1 MVALLYHS
9 DRHHRWAKEAFAAAR
24 PPFITC
30 EPVLAEAW
38 HLLRRV
44 ANGQTALLDLLA
56 TGALALQFSLA
67 EELTAV
73 RRLLVRYRDR
83 PMSLADACL
92 VRMSELWDDAAVVT
106 IDQDF
111 HVYRRHGR
119 QVIPLNSPAAS

>member
-1 MVALLYHS
+1 MIALLNPA
-9 DRHHRWAKEAFAAAR
+9 DPHHRWAKEAFASSR
-24 PPFITC
+24 PPLLTC
-30 EPVLAEAW
+30 EPVLGEAW

-44 ANGQTALLDLLA
+44 LSGQATLLELLGS
-56 TGALALQFSLA
+56 GAITIQFSLT

-73 RRLLVRYRDR
+73 RRLLTRYRDR

-106 IDQDF
+106 LDSDF

-119 QVIPLNSPAAS
+119 QAIPLIAPA